1 MAFNAG
7 EDNTATVVRKRGYYR
22 IVDFRARR
30 EDVFKALEYNILKRH
45 ESKEMQSWKSY
56 PGMSKIVE
64 IARDIFEN
72 DNKEDVDILAN
83 MMKNHEYQQSAAV
96 VSTIA
101 SIVGSKLNTEVA
113 KEIREKIAGIMV
125 WDVPLI
131 KDENDWPQREDEE
144 EDSTVTIV
152 KRGRLDVKSRLNDVS
167 KALEYNILK
176 RHENNEMQS
185 WKSYPGMNKIIEI
198 ARDIV

>member
-7 EDNTATVVRKRGYYR
+7 EDNKATVVRKRGYYR
-22 IVDFRARR
+22 IVDMRARI

-83 MMKNHEYQQSAAV
+83 MMKVHEYQQSAAV

-101 SIVGSKLNTEVA
+101 V
-113 KEIREKIAGIMV
+113 
-125 WDVPLI
+125 
-131 KDENDWPQREDEE
+131 
-144 EDSTVTIV
+144 
-152 KRGRLDVKSRLNDVS
+152 
-167 KALEYNILK
+167 
-176 RHENNEMQS
+176 
-185 WKSYPGMNKIIEI
+185 
-198 ARDIV
+198 

>member
-22 IVDFRARR
+22 IVDIRARS

-83 MMKNHEYQQSAAV
+83 MMKVNEYQQSAAV
-96 VSTIA
+96 VSTVA
-101 SIVGSKLNTEVA
+101 SIVGSKLKTEVD
-113 KEIREKIAGIMV
+113 KEIREKNWRYHGV
-125 WDVPLI
+125 GCSL
-131 KDENDWPQREDEE
+131 N
-144 EDSTVTIV
+144 
-152 KRGRLDVKSRLNDVS
+152 KRRK
-167 KALEYNILK
+167 
-176 RHENNEMQS
+176 
-185 WKSYPGMNKIIEI
+185 
-198 ARDIV
+198 